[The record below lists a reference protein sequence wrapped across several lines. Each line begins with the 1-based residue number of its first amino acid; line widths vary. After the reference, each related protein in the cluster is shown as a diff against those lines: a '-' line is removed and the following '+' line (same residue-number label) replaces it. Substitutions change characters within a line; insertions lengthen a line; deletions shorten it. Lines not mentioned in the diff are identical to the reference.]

1 MRHFGQSGR
10 LLWAVGLGFAAGVA
24 VVTFG
29 PWFQGLST
37 PGSAGSSPRTAADTP
52 TDHSAGFA
60 KSPTAE
66 DHGSLPERPEDSPLD
81 RLARAEQ
88 AREAVQVIVERN
100 IFNRRRTT
108 ASKSSSPSPSEEPS
122 ATAGTGTQTQTQARQ
137 PLPFRLLGTV
147 ASEERDSYAVL
158 EATETKVQDIY
169 RVGQT
174 IGDARI
180 DRIEQNRVVVLR
192 DGRRE
197 VLELVL
203 TGQPP
208 APTPAAAVAALPPPV
223 APPSPEDLV
232 RVATNGNRQINTA
245 ASSSEASQAAQSF
258 LSRIKLSPSIV
269 DGESVGLR
277 ISGLEDSTMAQLIG
291 LKDGDV
297 IQSVNRHPVTSRSKA
312 VQVLSK
318 ARRLGSAELGLMRDQ
333 QSKSLVFRTS
343 SW

>member
-10 LLWAVGLGFAAGVA
+10 LLWAVSLGFAAGVA
-24 VVTFG
+24 FVTFG
-29 PWFQGLST
+29 PWSRGPSI
-37 PGSAGSSPRTAADTP
+37 PASAGSSPRTAAETSVNRP
-52 TDHSAGFA
+52 AEA
-60 KSPTAE
+60 QSPVAE
-66 DHGSLPERPEDSPLD
+66 SRYSLPQKPEGSPLD
-81 RLARAEQ
+81 RVARATQ
-88 AREAVQVIVERN
+88 ARETVDIIVARN
-100 IFNRRRTT
+100 IFSKHRTA
-108 ASKSSSPSPSEEPS
+108 ASKSSSSSPSEPS
-122 ATAGTGTQTQTQARQ
+122 ATAETGAQTQTQARQ

-203 TGQPP
+203 TAQPP
-208 APTPAAAVAALPPPV
+208 APTPAAAVAALPPAV
-223 APPSPEDLV
+223 APPGPEDLV

-245 ASSSEASQAAQSF
+245 VSSSEASHAAQSF
-258 LSRIKLSPSIV
+258 LRRIRLSPSIV
-269 DGESVGLR
+269 DGESVGLS

-333 QSKSLVFRTS
+333 ESKSLVFRTS